1 MPWGQCHTVTI
12 VTTVKRN
19 HPPAPNPS
27 QLDVNRPDFEAP
39 ANTTVTIDG
48 LNFLD
53 AEFTVVSRVTTC
65 GDRWA
70 WGVMNGR
77 IHGVNVGHKP
87 EGGVASASEF
97 LTGTVHV
104 RFNSIQSRDEFLEYF
119 ANHTVMHYNRY
130 LRARMSETEMMPR
143 KAFDSSYDQRAWG
156 ACKFGE
162 RIYECISQRRKT
174 IIDRIEEL
182 LPHTNRMHYERFSY
196 TQNWTDNVVRES
208 LAQRGEEF
216 RVMNQLHLVMMVAL
230 CARCELE

>member
-1 MPWGQCHTVTI
+1 MPYRDHRYQSQST
-12 VTTVKRN
+12 RPSQ
-19 HPPAPNPS
+19 PPQPPPVPRPL
-27 QLDVNRPDFEAP
+27 QLDVNDPNFEPP
-39 ANTTVTIDG
+39 ANTTVMIDG
-48 LNFLD
+48 FNYLD
-53 AEFTVVSRVTTC
+53 TEFIVISRVVTC
-65 GDRWA
+65 NDRWP
-70 WGVMNGR
+70 WGTSNGR

-87 EGGVASASEF
+87 EGNVASASEF

-119 ANHTVMHYNRY
+119 AKNTVMHYNRY

-182 LPHTNRMHYERFSY
+182 LPYTHRMHQERFSY
-196 TQNWTDNVVRES
+196 TQNWTDNVVREF

-216 RVMNQLHLVMMVAL
+216 
-230 CARCELE
+230 